1 MASTIPRPPGD
12 LGALYYIFSH
22 KGGTP
27 VPLTKSQLLN
37 ELAEKTS
44 LKKKDVAN
52 LFLAYNELIVKHLK
66 KEKKFKLDGIGILR
80 IRQSKARVGR
90 NPATGE
96 PIKIKAKT
104 RVRATIAK
112 ALKDKVL

>member
-1 MASTIPRPPGD
+1 M
-12 LGALYYIFSH
+12 
-22 KGGTP
+22 
-27 VPLTKSQLLN
+27 PLTKSQILN
-37 ELAEKTS
+37 EVAEKTA

-52 LFLAYNELIVKHLK
+52 VFITYNELVAKLLK

-80 IRQSKARVGR
+80 IRQSKARMGR

-104 RVRATIAK
+104 RVRCTVAK

>member
-1 MASTIPRPPGD
+1 
-12 LGALYYIFSH
+12 
-22 KGGTP
+22 
-27 VPLTKSQLLN
+27 VPLTKSQILN
-37 ELAEKTS
+37 DLAEKTG

-52 LFLAYNELIVKHLK
+52 VFIHYNELVAKLLK

-104 RVRATIAK
+104 RVRATVAK